1 MVSVNT
7 ATRIKSEVMSMTDEK
22 LERANRLK
30 EMLDALN
37 ELKSEFEASYVT
49 VNNVRS
55 VIQLPKDILDN
66 WKELNIAYFED
77 CIKDVEKEFK
87 KL

>member
-1 MVSVNT
+1 
-7 ATRIKSEVMSMTDEK
+7 MTDEK

-37 ELKSEFEASYVT
+37 ELKSEFEATYVT

-77 CIKDVEKEFK
+77 CIKDAEKEFK

>member
-1 MVSVNT
+1 
-7 ATRIKSEVMSMTDEK
+7 MTNELLEK
-22 LERANRLK
+22 ANRLK

-37 ELKSEFEASYVT
+37 ELKAEFETTYIT
-49 VNNVRS
+49 VNNVKS
-55 VIQLPKDILDN
+55 IYLSQDIMDN

-77 CIKDVEKEFK
+77 CIAELEKEFK

>member
-1 MVSVNT
+1 
-7 ATRIKSEVMSMTDEK
+7 MTNELLEK
-22 LERANRLK
+22 ANRLK

-37 ELKSEFEASYVT
+37 ELKAEFETSYVT

-55 VIQLPKDILDN
+55 VTQLSKDILDH
-66 WKELNIAYFED
+66 WKEFNIAYFEG
-77 CIKDVEKEFK
+77 CIAELEKEFK

>member
-1 MVSVNT
+1 
-7 ATRIKSEVMSMTDEK
+7 MTNELLEK
-22 LERANRLK
+22 ANRLK

-37 ELKSEFEASYVT
+37 ELKEEFEASYIT
-49 VNNVRS
+49 VNNVKS
-55 VIQLPKDILDN
+55 IHLSKDIMDN

-77 CIKDVEKEFK
+77 CIAELEKEFK

>member
-1 MVSVNT
+1 
-7 ATRIKSEVMSMTDEK
+7 MTDEK

>member
-1 MVSVNT
+1 
-7 ATRIKSEVMSMTDEK
+7 MTNELLEK
-22 LERANRLK
+22 ANRLK
-30 EMLDALN
+30 ETLDALN
-37 ELKSEFEASYVT
+37 ELKNEFEASYVT

-55 VIQLPKDILDN
+55 VTQLPKDVLDN

-77 CIKDVEKEFK
+77 CIAELGKEFK

>member
-1 MVSVNT
+1 
-7 ATRIKSEVMSMTDEK
+7 MTNELLEK
-22 LERANRLK
+22 ANRLK

-37 ELKSEFEASYVT
+37 ELKEEFEASYIT
-49 VNNVRS
+49 VNNVKS
-55 VIQLPKDILDN
+55 MHLSQDIMDN

-77 CIKDVEKEFK
+77 CIAELEKEFK

>member
-1 MVSVNT
+1 MVSANT
-7 ATRIKSEVMSMTDEK
+7 ATRIKSEVDHMTNELLEK
-22 LERANRLK
+22 ANRLK

-37 ELKSEFEASYVT
+37 ELKAEFETTYIT
-49 VNNVRS
+49 VNNVKS
-55 VIQLPKDILDN
+55 IYLSQDIMDN

-77 CIKDVEKEFK
+77 CIAELEKEFK

>member
-1 MVSVNT
+1 
-7 ATRIKSEVMSMTDEK
+7 MTNELLEK
-22 LERANRLK
+22 ANQLK
-30 EMLDALN
+30 ETLDALN
-37 ELKSEFEASYVT
+37 ELKAEFEASYVT

-55 VIQLPKDILDN
+55 VTQLSKDILDN

-77 CIKDVEKEFK
+77 CIAELEKEFK